1 MTPTMRELLEK
12 VTRCPGP
19 DWIYSIPDL
28 SSVRAEIRSRLT
40 PNTIKAVLEAL
51 EGIESVVS
59 REANAANSISGE
71 MGARLS
77 DVRTA
82 LHLLNGTTQL

>member
-1 MTPTMRELLEK
+1 MSTPTMRELLEK

-40 PNTIKAVLEAL
+40 PDTIKAVLEAL
-51 EGIESVVS
+51 EGVTHPDGLSS
-59 REANAANSISGE
+59 LNLRRNLEAA
-71 MGARLS
+71 
-77 DVRTA
+77 RTA
-82 LHLLNGTTQL
+82 LHLLNGTTQP